1 MGFVYI
7 DDAPQVMRLLKD
19 VLTDDFMA
27 AHTSFQ
33 SFEGFR
39 YSSAV
44 IVNWDARQ
52 IVYDAALLDLF
63 VRESTEFSSWDE
75 MVRAATD
82 ERFRRA

>member
-7 DDAPQVMRLLKD
+7 NDAPQTMRLLND
-19 VLTDDFMA
+19 VFTEAFMA
-27 AHTSFQ
+27 AHTKFR

-44 IVNWDARQ
+44 IVNWDAQQ
-52 IVYDAALLDLF
+52 IVYDSALLDLF
-63 VRESTEFSSWDE
+63 VRESTAFSSWDE

-82 ERFRRA
+82 ERFNRA

>member
-7 DDAPQVMRLLKD
+7 DDAPQTMRLLNE
-19 VLTDDFMA
+19 VFTDDFMA
-27 AHTSFQ
+27 AHTKFQ

-44 IVNWDARQ
+44 IVNWNAQRL
-52 IVYDAALLDLF
+52 VYDSALLDLF
-63 VRESTEFSSWDE
+63 VRESTGFSSWDE

-82 ERFRRA
+82 ERYKRA